1 MEDYTI
7 AEDYVLPSLGKVYDK
22 AVNPNVK
29 IRSMTT
35 EEEMKRLGHTDKP
48 RKLLAEIIDDCL
60 VEKPGVSSYDLC
72 IGDFQYLMH
81 KLRIVTYGSDYL
93 MQTRCPLCGQWQEQ
107 TINLEQLKVS
117 SFNEKL
123 KSYLNI
129 TLPVSKKK
137 IEIKLQTP
145 RMLDE
150 IELQKKELLKKSS
163 DKEIEPA
170 VLFTVESLISKVD
183 GQVLEDFKLEQLV
196 RKLPMKDT
204 NYILQSAR
212 KINIG
217 LDTLMHCECKN
228 CHTEYDCQ
236 LPITGEFFGPSIN

>member
-60 VEKPGVSSYDLC
+60 IEKPGISSYDLC

-93 MQTRCPLCGQWQEQ
+93 MQTRCPLCGQ
-107 TINLEQLKVS
+107 
-117 SFNEKL
+117 
-123 KSYLNI
+123 
-129 TLPVSKKK
+129 
-137 IEIKLQTP
+137 
-145 RMLDE
+145 
-150 IELQKKELLKKSS
+150 
-163 DKEIEPA
+163 
-170 VLFTVESLISKVD
+170 
-183 GQVLEDFKLEQLV
+183 
-196 RKLPMKDT
+196 
-204 NYILQSAR
+204 
-212 KINIG
+212 
-217 LDTLMHCECKN
+217 
-228 CHTEYDCQ
+228 
-236 LPITGEFFGPSIN
+236 